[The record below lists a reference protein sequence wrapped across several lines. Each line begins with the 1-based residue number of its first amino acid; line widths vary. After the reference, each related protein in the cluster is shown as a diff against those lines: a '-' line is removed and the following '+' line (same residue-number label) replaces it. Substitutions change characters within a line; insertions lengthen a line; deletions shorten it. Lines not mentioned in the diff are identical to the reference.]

1 MSEQQDPYYQAY
13 LREKKARREVEQLL
27 EDSSRQLY
35 EKNQQLEQQLEQ
47 IKLQQNTLLQ
57 HEKLSTLGTLAA
69 GLAHEINNPLAF
81 VLSNLKTLEY
91 YTAQLLNQPDAD
103 KDPLLQEDVPELL
116 TEMEQGALRIKDIV
130 KNLLFFS
137 QNETSNIQV
146 IELQQAMEL
155 ALIMLKAELNQVEV
169 RTSIA
174 AEHRILFT
182 PSELSVLLVNLLL
195 NAKQACTKLTRPPLI
210 TVQSQMV
217 QGQLHLMIQDNGCGM
232 DETVQ
237 QKIFQPFFTTLP
249 VGQGTGMGLPMVLKL
264 LQKHQGEILVSSAP
278 DQGTCITLILSCAD

>member
-27 EDSSRQLY
+27 EDSSRLLY
-35 EKNQQLEQQLEQ
+35 EKNQILEQQLTQ

-81 VLSNLKTLEY
+81 VISNLKTLEY
-91 YTAQLLNQPDAD
+91 YTGQLLTQAHDSIDPTMLEDIPD
-103 KDPLLQEDVPELL
+103 LLS
-116 TEMEQGALRIKDIV
+116 EMEQGALRIKSIV

-137 QNETSNIQV
+137 QNETNNTQV
-146 IELQQAMEL
+146 IELQQAIEL
-155 ALIMLKAELNQVEV
+155 ALIMLKAELNQIDVQ
-169 RTSIA
+169 TAIA
-174 AEHRILFT
+174 SEHRILFT
-182 PSELSVLLVNLLL
+182 PSEFSVLLVNLLL
-195 NAKQACTKLTRPPLI
+195 NAKQACAKLSRSALI
-210 TVQSQMV
+210 TLQSQIV
-217 QGQLHLMIQDNGCGM
+217 QDKLHLTIRDNGCGM
-232 DETVQ
+232 DDTTQ

-264 LQKHQGEILVSSAP
+264 LQKHQGEILVNSAP
-278 DQGTCITLILSCAD
+278 DQGTCITLILSIAS